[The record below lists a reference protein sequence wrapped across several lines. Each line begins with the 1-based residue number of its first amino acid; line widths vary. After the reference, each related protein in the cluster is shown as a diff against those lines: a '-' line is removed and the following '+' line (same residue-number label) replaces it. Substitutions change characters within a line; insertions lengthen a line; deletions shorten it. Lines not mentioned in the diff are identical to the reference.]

1 VVRGQD
7 LTRAGHSAHVDL
19 TTSAD
24 HGRSEAIAGLVLLGC
39 SAFFAI
45 LMRVRPG
52 ANVLD
57 RWGFDL
63 VAKSPNSAFF
73 IHTTDLGSPA
83 VLVGG
88 CVVGALIVVRRD
100 RVRAVACLLGPLM
113 AAVLVELI
121 LKPLVGRRFEGVLT
135 YPSGT
140 VTDVTAVATAWVVAV
155 PRRARPVVVT
165 AGALAVA
172 LVALAVTG
180 LRWHYP
186 SDALGGIVLGVGTVL
201 LVDGLLHLGTE
212 GRTRGDR
219 PLGPDRMSAVGYLA
233 PATEVQVGDP
243 GRPPQR

>member
-1 VVRGQD
+1 VN
-7 LTRAGHSAHVDL
+7 LA
-19 TTSAD
+19 TSAD

-39 SAFFAI
+39 SAFFAL

-52 ANVLD
+52 ANALD

-63 VAKSPNSAFF
+63 VAKSANSAFY

-88 CVVGALIVVRRD
+88 SVVAALIVVWRD
-100 RVRAVACLLGPLM
+100 RLRAVACLLGPLV
-113 AAVLVELI
+113 AAVLVELV
-121 LKPLVGRRFEGVLT
+121 LKPLVGRHFEGVLT

-155 PRRARPVVVT
+155 PRRARPVVIV
-165 AGALAVA
+165 AGAVAVA
-172 LVALAVTG
+172 LTAIAVTG

-186 SDALGGIVLGVGTVL
+186 TDVLGGIVLGVGTVL
-201 LVDGLLHLGTE
+201 LVDGLLHLGAE
-212 GRTRGDR
+212 GNR
-219 PLGPDRMSAVGYLA
+219 PLGPDGMSAVGYLA
-233 PATEVQVGDP
+233 PGTEVPVGDP

>member
-1 VVRGQD
+1 VNII
-7 LTRAGHSAHVDL
+7 T

-24 HGRSEAIAGLVLLGC
+24 HGRPEATAGLILLGC

-52 ANVLD
+52 ANALD

-88 CVVGALIVVRRD
+88 CLVGALIVVRRD
-100 RVRAVACLLGPLM
+100 RMRAVACLLGPLV
-113 AAVLVELI
+113 AAVLVELV
-121 LKPLVGRRFEGVLT
+121 LKPLVGRHFEGVLT

-140 VTDVTAVATAWVVAV
+140 VTDVSAVATAWVVAV
-155 PRRARPVVVT
+155 PRRARPLVIVVGTVAVVLT
-165 AGALAVA
+165 AV
-172 LVALAVTG
+172 AVTG

-186 SDALGGIVLGVGTVL
+186 TDVLGGIVLGVGTVL
-201 LVDGLLHLGTE
+201 LVDGLLHLGTA
-212 GRTRGDR
+212 GDR
-219 PLGPDRMSAVGYLA
+219 PRGLAGMSAAGYLA
-233 PATEVQVGDP
+233 PGSEVQVGDP
-243 GRPPQR
+243 GPPPQR